1 VDLGRYWRVF
11 RFVRDRLLDAGGT
24 KDAAYAAAEANLGM
38 PYSTVKKHYAR
49 MARSIEAAE
58 AAGIDTGF
66 LSPRGLDEGLI
77 DVERFFQHAHLER
90 EPLEADPEFYYESL
104 FTTAERRQL
113 QKVSAKLRRRL
124 IQDRIELTALRPKN
138 RK

>member
-1 VDLGRYWRVF
+1 VF

-49 MARSIEAAE
+49 MTRSIEAA
-58 AAGIDTGF
+58 ASAGIDTGF
-66 LSPRGLDEGLI
+66 LKTPRGLDEDLS
-77 DVERFFQHAHLER
+77 DVERFFKHAHLER

-124 IQDRIELTALRPKN
+124 IEDRIELTALRPRN